1 MTCFPPRSFAAAA
14 LAALAVSLAPAAHAA
29 AAPADKAALAKALES
44 GDWPAA
50 AKLGASAADIV
61 RAAQAMGLYPDAD
74 PETAV
79 VVISPSGELASVDPL
94 LPLPPLPPEAQGAP
108 TQLSAVDNGF
118 QYPRGSIVLR
128 PPYVSAPPASVT
140 RLR

>member
-14 LAALAVSLAPAAHAA
+14 LAALAVSLAPAAYA

-128 PPYVSAPPASVT
+128 PPYDPAPPPAVT